1 MKSCIPNTEFTQEFE
16 NKFKKIIFGVLFF
29 TALYAS
35 EAMTIR
41 ESNSDPIKEHLLK
54 EVSDILDETR
64 KAIDTLAKTGKE
76 TLRNGL
82 TKAIAIAKELDTKVK
97 ALKPE
102 TDLGK

>member
-1 MKSCIPNTEFTQEFE
+1 MKFLV
-16 NKFKKIIFGVLFF
+16 FGVLFF

-41 ESNSDPIKEHLLK
+41 ESNDDPIKEHLLK
-54 EVSDILDETR
+54 EVSDILDETK

-76 TLRNGL
+76 ALRNGL

-102 TDLGK
+102 